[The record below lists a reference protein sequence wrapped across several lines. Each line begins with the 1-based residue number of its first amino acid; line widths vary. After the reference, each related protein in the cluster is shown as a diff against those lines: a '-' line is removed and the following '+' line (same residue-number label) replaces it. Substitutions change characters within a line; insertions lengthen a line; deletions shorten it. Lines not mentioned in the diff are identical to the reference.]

1 MNKFQFKSWRFI
13 ICLISISSFSTFSNA
28 KTVHLLI
35 VDSYSKP
42 LIKALIKIDQLKL
55 SKTSDQFGI
64 VKFDLDSGQY
74 LLDIEAGKNEH
85 FHHYIDIDDQS
96 NYPPNS
102 PLVISKIEEPE
113 HKIIIHA
120 NPLEHTSLDMATPVA
135 IISGEELVSKRAST
149 LGEILQLEP
158 GLSFSSFGPAVARP
172 VIRGLSAGRVMVTNN
187 QMRVQDA
194 STTSSDHDVGIEP
207 LLLQQIE
214 VVKGPASL
222 LYGSGAIGG
231 VINTVDNKIHTVP
244 IDSLTGGVEFR
255 FGDSATNEKAS
266 VFTLNSGYDN
276 WTWHIDG
283 FANETGNI
291 KIPVSAESIAQLNED
306 GEDTS
311 EFNRESV
318 LSNSYSDTSGGSFG
332 SSYILEDGY
341 AGLSVSF
348 IKKQYG
354 LPGHTEHSEED
365 ELEEIEEN
373 VFIDMEQTTIHLQ
386 TQFDLSILG
395 LESIFI
401 GVSDTDYHHSE
412 IENGAVG
419 TQFEN
424 KANEFKSYIKHEP
437 YLNWNGVAGIQYTS
451 RDFSAIGEEAF
462 IPKSTTNSKALFW
475 LEEKHFDSI
484 KWELGLRFE
493 QQDITLDSGVK
504 RSENGVNY
512 SVGSVYTIK
521 KHNKLALNFSHNVR
535 FPSVEEYFSFGPHLA
550 SSTFEIGNP
559 NLTKEY
565 SNNLDFS
572 YRFEEAFGKDKS
584 FSGEINLFY
593 NQFTDYIF
601 AQSVAIDDE
610 CVLSIENSN
619 GLEIEQPVEDELN
632 LICYKQK
639 DANYYGAE
647 FKLTS
652 SLAKFNK
659 HQLDLE
665 VFADYL
671 VAKLDSGENLPRIPA
686 NKIGF
691 NLIYNYGDFST
702 DLVWSKNKAQNN
714 VGENELSTPA
724 FDLVNLEFAYRLSNR
739 SSDWYLFLKGKNLL
753 NEEIRDHASFIKDLA
768 PRTKRNWTLGF
779 RYNF

>member
-1 MNKFQFKSWRFI
+1 MNKFQFKNWHLIF
-13 ICLISISSFSTFSNA
+13 CLISISSFSTYSNA
-28 KTVHLLI
+28 KSVHLLV

-42 LIKALIKIDQLKL
+42 LIKALVKIDQLKL

-64 VKFDLDSGQY
+64 VKFDLDCGQY
-74 LLDIEAGKNEH
+74 LLDIEAGKYEH
-85 FHHYIDIDDQS
+85 FHHYIDIDDGS
-96 NYPPNS
+96 DYPRNS
-102 PLVISKIEEPE
+102 PLLISKIEEPD

-120 NPLEHTSLDMATPVA
+120 NPLEHTSLDMATPIA
-135 IISGEELVSKRAST
+135 IISGEELISKRAST

-231 VINTVDNKIHTVP
+231 VINTVDNKIQTSPV
-244 IDSLTGGVEFR
+244 DELTGGIEVR
-255 FGDSATNEKAS
+255 LGDSATQEKAS
-266 VFTLNSGYDN
+266 VFTLNNGVND

-283 FANETGNI
+283 FRNETGNI
-291 KIPVSAESIAQLNED
+291 KIPVSAESFAQLSLED
-306 GEDTS
+306 EDTS
-311 EFNRESV
+311 EFHQESI
-318 LSNSYSDTSGGSFG
+318 LSNSYSNTMGGSLG
-332 SSYILEDGY
+332 SSFIFDDGY

-348 IKKQYG
+348 IEKQYG
-354 LPGHTEHSEED
+354 LPGHSEHGGDVVDGEED
-365 ELEEIEEN
+365 
-373 VFIDMEQTTIHLQ
+373 VYIDMEQSTVHFQ
-386 TQFDLSILG
+386 SQFDLSIGALDSLFVG
-395 LESIFI
+395 YAN
-401 GVSDTDYHHSE
+401 TDYQH
-412 IENGAVG
+412 IEFEGEAIG
-419 TQFEN
+419 TRFEN
-424 KANEFKSYIKHEP
+424 QANELKSYIKHKP
-437 YLNWNGVAGIQYTS
+437 YLDWSGVAGIQMTS

-550 SSTFEIGNP
+550 SGTFEIGNP

-601 AQSVAIDDE
+601 AQSVVIDDE
-610 CVLSIENSN
+610 CVLSTENSN
-619 GLEIEQPVEDELN
+619 GLAIEQAVEDELS

-659 HQLDLE
+659 HQIDIE

-671 VAKLDSGENLPRIPA
+671 VAKLNSDENLPRIPA

-691 NLIYNYGDFST
+691 NLVYNYEDFTT
-702 DLVWSKNKAQNN
+702 DLVWSKNEAQND
-714 VGENELSTPA
+714 VGENELATPA
-724 FDLVNLEFAYRLSNR
+724 FDLVNLEFAYRISNR

-753 NEEIRDHASFIKDLA
+753 NEEIRDHGSFIKDLA
-768 PRTKRNWTLGF
+768 PRTKRNWALGF